1 MNGSGIG
8 LARGPLLNAFLFQV
22 FNTSSFY
29 LIMGMPMMLYFK
41 KLGAS
46 ATVLGVLACLAA
58 LLNIFQIPAA
68 RFVEKIG
75 YRSFVLR
82 GWASRSVMIGAI
94 ALVAGLPLPMDVASR
109 QILVIFLLFLFNT
122 ARGIS
127 LSGYLPWIS
136 AIVPETVRGRFLTI
150 DQAASQTALLLTVAL
165 TGWFLRH
172 TDSPQAFGLLFA
184 MSMILAGFSL
194 IFLRRIPDTP
204 TAKNT
209 SEEGIPWRA
218 MLGHPPFLRLLVFHA
233 IMMLAMSGGGLI
245 FIPFARD
252 QLGCTDS
259 EFMVLQLI
267 WGIFY
272 ILTSLWAGKILDRA
286 GSRPV
291 LFLAGFILAF
301 HWLGWGSVAAHLL
314 PFNWKTILLQQVTA
328 GIGLALYN
336 SAHMRLLM
344 GTVPVMGRSHFFA
357 LFSVAASL
365 VAGLAPLGW
374 GMLTDALQ
382 PVHYGR
388 EMQINGFVILYAVL
402 VVILLP
408 GMIALRRVHESKA
421 ATTEELLRELVLETP
436 WKSITRWWNRRALS

>member
-82 GWASRSVMIGAI
+82 GWTGRSVMIGAI

-136 AIVPETVRGRFLTI
+136 AIVPESVRGRFLTI

-165 TGWFLRH
+165 TGWFLGH
-172 TDSPQAFGLLFA
+172 TDSSQAFGVLFA
-184 MSMILAGFSL
+184 VSMILAGFSL
-194 IFLRRIPDTP
+194 IFLRRIPDIP
-204 TAKNT
+204 TSKNA
-209 SEEGIPWRA
+209 SEEGVPWRA
-218 MLGHPPFLRLLVFHA
+218 MLDHPPFLRLLIFHA

-252 QLGCTDS
+252 QFGCTDS
-259 EFMVLQLI
+259 KFMVLQLI
-267 WGIFY
+267 WGVFY

-291 LFLAGFILAF
+291 LFLAGFILAI
-301 HWLGWGSVAAHLL
+301 HWVGWGCVAAHLL
-314 PFNWKTILLQQVTA
+314 SFNWKTILLQQTTA

-374 GMLTDALQ
+374 GLLTDALQ
-382 PVHYGR
+382 SVHFGT
-388 EMQINGFVILYAVL
+388 ELQINGFVILYGVL
-402 VVILLP
+402 VAILLP
-408 GMIALRRVHESKA
+408 GMIALRSVHESKA

-436 WKSITRWWNRRALS
+436 WKSITRWWNRRALP